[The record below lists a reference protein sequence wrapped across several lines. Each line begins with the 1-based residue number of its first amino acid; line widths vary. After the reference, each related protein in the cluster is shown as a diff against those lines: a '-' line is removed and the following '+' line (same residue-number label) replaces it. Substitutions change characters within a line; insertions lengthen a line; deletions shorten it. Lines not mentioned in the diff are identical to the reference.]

1 MSTQP
6 PQPRPPHQ
14 GIDPANAKTPLD
26 EALRAIIAGFGGERL
41 VSQIAFIV
49 EIDKLKTVLRQSPLI
64 DKSRR
69 ENDAE
74 HSWHL
79 AMMVLILGEYAG
91 PDVDLM
97 HAIKMLLVHDIVEI
111 DAGDTFLYDGEGRKD
126 QEAREQAAAD
136 RLFGM
141 LPSDIGA
148 DLRKLWDEFE
158 AHSTPTAQFAR
169 SMDRLQPFL
178 HNVLTM
184 GEAWRHHG
192 VTADQVQ
199 LRQKVIADGSVPLHA
214 MVEALID
221 ESVARGALA
230 PAVR

>member
-1 MSTQP
+1 MNDQSKA
-6 PQPRPPHQ
+6 
-14 GIDPANAKTPLD
+14 PALD
-26 EALRAIIAGFGGERL
+26 ESLRDIISRFGGARL
-41 VSQIAFIV
+41 VSQIGFIV
-49 EIDKLKTVLRQSPLI
+49 EIDKLKSVLRQTPLI

-79 AMMVLILGEYAG
+79 AMMVLVLGEYAG

-97 HAIKMLLVHDIVEI
+97 RAIKMLLVHDIVEI

-126 QEAREQAAAD
+126 QDARERAAAD

-141 LPSDIGA
+141 LPGDIGA

-158 AHSTPTAQFAR
+158 AHVTPTAQFAR

-192 VTADQVQ
+192 VSADQVQ
-199 LRQKVIADGSVPLHA
+199 LRQKVIADGSAPLHA

-230 PAVR
+230 PPAK